1 MKKKELLDKEIDN
14 PAMIQA
20 LIEKEILD
28 DTKDFLI
35 K

>member
-14 PAMIQA
+14 PAMIQT